1 MLYSVFAVYYLKNL
15 TLYLGI
21 KNMDL
26 NSYKAVELVNNAL
39 QWMIKTEMNVTND
52 GKNAM
57 IV

>member
-1 MLYSVFAVYYLKNL
+1 
-15 TLYLGI
+15 
-21 KNMDL
+21 MDL